1 MRRGGGRGN
10 WCWSSVDGQ
19 RKRGDFVEKIHIFPS
34 LTPQII
40 NEMPIQQII
49 NKYSTQNLENVKF
62 SSKSLDLAHQKI
74 NFAHTWSTSFT
85 LPAYYQQASHWQ
97 TTQPPQSK
105 GISGEFI
112 GYMVLGWENFR
123 LIPHRFPILF
133 TYIFHRFLSNFQH
146 IPPTFPT
153 PKIQT

>member
-1 MRRGGGRGN
+1 MNIEKLDVNYFFG
-10 WCWSSVDGQ
+10 CWSSVDGQ

-74 NFAHTWSTSFT
+74 NIAHTLSTSFT
-85 LPAYYQQASHWQ
+85 LPAYYQLASHWR
-97 TTQPPQSK
+97 P
-105 GISGEFI
+105 
-112 GYMVLGWENFR
+112 
-123 LIPHRFPILF
+123 
-133 TYIFHRFLSNFQH
+133 
-146 IPPTFPT
+146 
-153 PKIQT
+153 